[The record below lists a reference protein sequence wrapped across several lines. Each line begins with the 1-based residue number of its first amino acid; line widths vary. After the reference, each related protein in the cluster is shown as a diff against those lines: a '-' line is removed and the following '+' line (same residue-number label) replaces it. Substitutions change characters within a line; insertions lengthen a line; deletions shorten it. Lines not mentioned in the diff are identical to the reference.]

1 MLVEGPPAGTSDERI
16 WETLLQELQ
25 WLHRQMSSRLR
36 ATFAPVFVLFELK
49 TIILC
54 LRNKAIQ
61 KSVNIEILLSRSLL
75 AERLQQLLRRET
87 DVRST
92 VATLAD
98 ALSSTAEG
106 FAALESAYA
115 QDGLKG
121 LENNLTRIYLQ
132 YIRKQRLHA
141 VIKKFFLSFID
152 LRNIMLLYKQLRW
165 EVENGT
171 PFISGGTIEPSRLQE
186 LLARKDL
193 AELDTLVTS
202 VTGLKT
208 LTIASTEGAVETAL
222 LASLT
227 QKLRKLGRENEKV
240 GLILDYIWRIY
251 IQARNLAVLY
261 HGKELDA
268 DTLERELVQ

>member
-1 MLVEGPPAGTSDERI
+1 MNHG
-16 WETLLQELQ
+16 
-25 WLHRQMSSRLR
+25 LR
-36 ATFAPVFVLFELK
+36 NTFAPVFILFELK
-49 TIILC
+49 TMILC
-54 LRNKAIQ
+54 LRNKTIQ
-61 KSVNIEILLSRSLL
+61 KFINIEILLARSLL
-75 AERLQQLLRRET
+75 AEHLQQLLRRET
-87 DVRST
+87 DIRST
-92 VATLAD
+92 IA
-98 ALSSTAEG
+98 ALTDILVDTTDG
-106 FAALESAYA
+106 FSELESAYA

-121 LENNLTRIYLQ
+121 LENSLTRIYLQ
-132 YIRKQRLHA
+132 YIRKQRLHS
-141 VIKKFFLSFID
+141 VIKEFFLSFID

-165 EVENGT
+165 EVEGGL
-171 PFISGGTIEPSRLQE
+171 PFISGGTIEPLRFQQ

-202 VTGLKT
+202 VTRLKT
-208 LTIASTEGAVETAL
+208 LTTASTEGAVETAL

-227 QKLRKLGRENEKV
+227 RKLHKLGRGNEAV